1 MSSVTG
7 YADVGGFGAGADLE
21 WQLQRYQASGP
32 LKVVQRHLHPN
43 VSPPTASRR
52 LLLGTVDY
60 AYNSS
65 VSFHAG
71 IAASISI
78 TSPIPDWA

>member
-1 MSSVTG
+1 MSGVTG
-7 YADVGGFGAGADLE
+7 YADVGGFGARADLH
-21 WQLQRYQASGP
+21 WQLPRYHASGP

-60 AYNSS
+60 RL
-65 VSFHAG
+65 VSMPV

-78 TSPIPDWA
+78 TSPVPDWA